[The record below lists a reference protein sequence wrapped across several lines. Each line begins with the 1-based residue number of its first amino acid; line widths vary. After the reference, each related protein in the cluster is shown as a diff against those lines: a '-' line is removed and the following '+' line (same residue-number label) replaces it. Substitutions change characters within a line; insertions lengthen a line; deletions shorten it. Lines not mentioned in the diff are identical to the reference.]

1 MFRRFLRDSRGNY
14 ALMTVVLMV
23 PLMGALALAIDFSQ
37 MTRQRQLT
45 LNALDAAGIATA
57 RRIVEGATDEE
68 LDAYAKE
75 FFKAN
80 LNGVDASSA
89 VIKLVLPQNNS
100 GGGTLKL
107 TAEVPYKPYFFGP
120 FAELMG
126 DTEQDALF
134 KFSAES
140 EVRLKNTL
148 EVALALDN
156 SGSMDYIGLGSG
168 KKRMVLLKEAAKQLV
183 DTIAAE
189 GALLKQ
195 VNKPVQ
201 FGLVP
206 FASAVN
212 VGASNKTATWMDQ
225 DGISPIHHENFDWT
239 AFTATNKKVQMSGG
253 VYRKKGS
260 DWGAEENQKVT
271 RFTLFDEMKRQTGTQ
286 SVKTGTQWGC
296 VSWYWWGGCRY
307 YGYTDVYEDV
317 PVYSSFSDWYGCV
330 EARPY
335 PYNVNDTAPSTATPA
350 TLFVPWFS
358 PDETDKK
365 DSWNR
370 STYSNW
376 WKDLTNSSSSSYRQG
391 YAPKYFDPAS
401 SGTSY
406 AGKDAGPNTGCT
418 TNAITPLTDVGTT
431 AGMTK
436 IKDAID
442 AMEALGGTNAVE
454 GLAWGWRVVSSAQPF
469 TEGRTDGE
477 KGNDKVVI
485 VLTDGANTYYTPE
498 SLGYNDLA
506 GNKSIY
512 SAHGYTGKTYSG
524 GSTTRLFLNTSSAV
538 SKSDYSNG
546 NYTKALNEQF
556 ATLCDNAKSESIT
569 IMTVSLDLSAT
580 DATEK
585 AQMDA
590 LEACASDSKFRKN
603 GTKPAKLYWNATGS
617 NLAEKFKEIADEL
630 SNLRIVS

>member
-89 VIKLVLPQNNS
+89 VITLVLPQNNT

-126 DTEQDALF
+126 DTDQDALF

-195 VNKPVQ
+195 VSKPVQ

-212 VGASNKTATWMDQ
+212 VGTSNKTATWMDQ

-239 AFTATNKKVQMSGG
+239 AFSGTNKKVQMSGG
-253 VYRKKGS
+253 VYYKKGS
-260 DWGAEENQKVT
+260 DWGAEENQRVT

-286 SVKTGTQWGC
+286 TVKTGTQWGC
-296 VSWYWWGGCRY
+296 VSKYWWGGCKS
-307 YGYTDVYEDV
+307 YGYVDVYEDV
-317 PVYSSFSDWYGCV
+317 PVYSSFSD
-330 EARPY
+330 
-335 PYNVNDTAPSTATPA
+335 
-350 TLFVPWFS
+350 
-358 PDETDKK
+358 
-365 DSWNR
+365 
-370 STYSNW
+370 
-376 WKDLTNSSSSSYRQG
+376 
-391 YAPKYFDPAS
+391 
-401 SGTSY
+401 
-406 AGKDAGPNTGCT
+406 
-418 TNAITPLTDVGTT
+418 
-431 AGMTK
+431 
-436 IKDAID
+436 
-442 AMEALGGTNAVE
+442 
-454 GLAWGWRVVSSAQPF
+454 
-469 TEGRTDGE
+469 
-477 KGNDKVVI
+477 
-485 VLTDGANTYYTPE
+485 
-498 SLGYNDLA
+498 
-506 GNKSIY
+506 
-512 SAHGYTGKTYSG
+512 
-524 GSTTRLFLNTSSAV
+524 
-538 SKSDYSNG
+538 
-546 NYTKALNEQF
+546 
-556 ATLCDNAKSESIT
+556 
-569 IMTVSLDLSAT
+569 
-580 DATEK
+580 
-585 AQMDA
+585 
-590 LEACASDSKFRKN
+590 
-603 GTKPAKLYWNATGS
+603 
-617 NLAEKFKEIADEL
+617 
-630 SNLRIVS
+630 